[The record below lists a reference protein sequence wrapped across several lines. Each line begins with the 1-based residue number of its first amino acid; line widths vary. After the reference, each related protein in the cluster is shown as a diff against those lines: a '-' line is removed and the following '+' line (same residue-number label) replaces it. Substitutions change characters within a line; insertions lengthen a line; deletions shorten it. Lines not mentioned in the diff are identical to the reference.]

1 MLTHTHTQN
10 MHVPH
15 KQHIASNAALFIWT
29 LCGHLVPRSINP
41 HHLSC
46 QSYYNWIHFPSINFN
61 SDPTGSRPCVC
72 VCVFIFIHPPIC
84 QNGLSDSIVMH
95 IHYNNVKPQSHT
107 YHSFTEDE
115 RVCGVMVLQ
124 ILSLQRGDIHVQCYF
139 VLFPESELY
148 LFVSAHFG
156 LIYWTSLEK
165 AGLPIRLRNANK
177 NFGRIYICF

>member
-1 MLTHTHTQN
+1 MCHTNNTLRQMLHYLFEPCVGIWSHE
-10 MHVPH
+10 
-15 KQHIASNAALFIWT
+15 ASILTISVVSPITTEFISPQLILTPTPLAAA
-29 LCGHLVPRSINP
+29 H
-41 HHLSC
+41 
-46 QSYYNWIHFPSINFN
+46 
-61 SDPTGSRPCVC
+61 VC